1 MATEAESTIGTAL
14 SRDSLAKLNIAELE
28 SMAQGLFGLKLSK
41 GLAKVELID
50 SILSASYH
58 AKGNA
63 EMKIVEKDE
72 KVEVPKGY
80 VKIRV
85 SPGDHNPSQ
94 RPIPVGLNFRMAL
107 IPVNKDIVMP
117 AKWLPCLQDA
127 VTTKYTMGRNPDT
140 GREELMAH
148 EEHRYPFTII
158 VDNR

>member
-1 MATEAESTIGTAL
+1 MATEAESVKGTTMN
-14 SRDSLAKLNIAELE
+14 RDSLAKLNIAELE
-28 SMAQGLFGLKLSK
+28 SMSQMFFGLKLPK
-41 GLAKVELID
+41 GLSKVELIE
-50 SILSASYH
+50 SILSASRQ
-58 AKGNA
+58 AQGNQ
-63 EMKIVEKDE
+63 EMKIVEKDT

-85 SPGDHNPSQ
+85 SPGDHNPNH

-127 VTTKYTMGRNPDT
+127 VARKYQVGRDESGKET
-140 GREELMAH
+140 LVAH
-148 EEHRYPFTII
+148 DEHRYPFTLL